1 MRRQLGKRTIDTV
14 VVSIGILLSAPVMML
29 VTLVIASLSK
39 GNPFFVQER
48 IGLYEKPFRL
58 LKLKTMFPLANSRG
72 AYLTRIGYWL
82 RMYSI
87 DELPQLWNVLRGE
100 MSLVGPRPLLTEYL
114 PHYNE
119 EQRLRHTVKPG
130 ITGWAQIHGR
140 NCLRWEE
147 KFAYDQH
154 YVAHQSLRLDLH
166 ILWLTAGQLLRPRHV
181 RPEGLREEEKF
192 RGSI

>member
-1 MRRQLGKRTIDTV
+1 MVL
-14 VVSIGILLSAPVMML
+14 A
-29 VTLVIASLSK
+29 TLVIAGLS
-39 GNPFFVQER
+39 GENPFFMQER
-48 IGLYEKPFRL
+48 IGLHEKPFRL
-58 LKLKTMFPLANSRG
+58 LKLKTMFSLASSRG
-72 AYLTRIGYWL
+72 AYLACIGYQL
-82 RMYSI
+82 RKYSI

-140 NCLRWEE
+140 NRLRWEE
-147 KFAYDQH
+147 KFAYDQY
-154 YVAHQSLRLDLH
+154 YVVHQSLRLDLH

-181 RPEGLREEEKF
+181 RPEGLGEEEKF
-192 RGSI
+192 RGSVQDRGSLNNELE

>member
-1 MRRQLGKRTIDTV
+1 MRRQLGKRTTDTMV
-14 VVSIGILLSAPVMML
+14 ASIGILLSAPIMML

-58 LKLKTMFPLANSRG
+58 LKLKTMFPLANSRR

-130 ITGWAQIHGR
+130 ITGWAQVHGR
-140 NCLRWEE
+140 NRLRWEE
-147 KFAYDQH
+147 KFTYDQH
-154 YVAHQSLRLDLH
+154 YVAHQSLRLDLR